1 MKVKLGELKEMTKN
15 LSNLMEK
22 NFPVRAHYAISRNLS
37 KLLSEFREYD
47 NNREELC
54 KKFARKDKD
63 NNPVLIDGKY
73 DIPDDSMK
81 EFSDSICELRDTEI
95 EVDILAISV
104 SEFEKCNENPRF
116 DLPTGPDFLNMI
128 FMLKD

>member
-1 MKVKLGELKEMTKN
+1 MKIKLGELKEMTKN

-22 NFPVRAHYAISRNLS
+22 NFPVRAHYAISRNLN

-47 NNREELC
+47 NQRVELC

-63 NNPVLIDGKY
+63 NNPILIDGKY
-73 DIPDDSMK
+73 DIPDDALK
-81 EFSDSICELRDTEI
+81 EFDDSIYELRDTEI
-95 EVDILAISV
+95 EVDILELSV
-104 SEFEKCNENPRF
+104 SEFEKCNDNPRF